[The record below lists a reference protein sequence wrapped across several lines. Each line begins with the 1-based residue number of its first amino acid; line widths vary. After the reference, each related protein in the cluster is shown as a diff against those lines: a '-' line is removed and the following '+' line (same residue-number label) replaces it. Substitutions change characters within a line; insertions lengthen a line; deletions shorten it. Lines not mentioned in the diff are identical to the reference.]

1 MRIRISILEKLLPG
15 MDGGDVLVL
24 LILRLLSSEGNEDSS
39 SVIRSWAI
47 VVFMQ

>member
-24 LILRLLSSEGNEDSS
+24 LIQRHHDAGDFP
-39 SVIRSWAI
+39 VYA
-47 VVFMQ
+47 VVYDT